1 MIMQKHDNF
10 NDPLFI
16 YLPLYTFI
24 IIFFSILW
32 FIANNAKYTL
42 LMQKKK
48 KFPPCE
54 RKKQTRQWEKRE
66 IKAKAICQVTILTA
80 YTH

>member
-24 IIFFSILW
+24 FFFFYFVIYC
-32 FIANNAKYTL
+32 NAKYTL

-48 KFPPCE
+48 KFHPANVKNKLGSE
-54 RKKQTRQWEKRE
+54 KNAKSKQKRFVRW
-66 IKAKAICQVTILTA
+66 QF
-80 YTH
+80 

>member
-24 IIFFSILW
+24 YLFIFFYFVI
-32 FIANNAKYTL
+32 Y
-42 LMQKKK
+42 
-48 KFPPCE
+48 C
-54 RKKQTRQWEKRE
+54 
-66 IKAKAICQVTILTA
+66 
-80 YTH
+80 

>member
-24 IIFFSILW
+24 FFFFIFCDLLQCKIYFV
-32 FIANNAKYTL
+32 NAKE
-42 LMQKKK
+42 KKI
-48 KFPPCE
+48 PPCK

-66 IKAKAICQVTILTA
+66 IKEKAICQVTILTA

>member
-48 KFPPCE
+48 NSTL
-54 RKKQTRQWEKRE
+54 RT
-66 IKAKAICQVTILTA
+66 
-80 YTH
+80 

>member
-24 IIFFSILW
+24 IFFFSILW

-48 KFPPCE
+48 KFHPANVKNKLGSE
-54 RKKQTRQWEKRE
+54 KNAKSKQKRFVRW
-66 IKAKAICQVTILTA
+66 QF
-80 YTH
+80 

>member
-24 IIFFSILW
+24 YLFFFFYLW

-42 LMQKKK
+42 LIQKKK
-48 KFPPCE
+48 KFHPANVNNKLGSE
-54 RKKQTRQWEKRE
+54 KNAKSKQKRFVRW
-66 IKAKAICQVTILTA
+66 QF
-80 YTH
+80 

>member
-24 IIFFSILW
+24 FFFFYFVIYC
-32 FIANNAKYTL
+32 NAKYTL

-48 KFPPCE
+48 NSTL
-54 RKKQTRQWEKRE
+54 QT
-66 IKAKAICQVTILTA
+66 
-80 YTH
+80 